1 PGRDRR
7 GRPYPQE
14 PDRRDRRRQ
23 DRLPRVEPGHPRD
36 DGRPGGPLH
45 RDHRRRDE
53 PVAAHSLRGRDGVGG
68 TGGARARRRTVG
80 ERLTA
85 VSASLATKP
94 STGTQGPGG
103 RPAPLH
109 RPAALGALWLGGL
122 VALLVSVAVVITI
135 GPSGITAGDVVQSA
149 LARVTGADS
158 GL

>member
-1 PGRDRR
+1 
-7 GRPYPQE
+7 
-14 PDRRDRRRQ
+14 
-23 DRLPRVEPGHPRD
+23 
-36 DGRPGGPLH
+36 
-45 RDHRRRDE
+45 

-94 STGTQGPGG
+94 STGTQVPGG

-158 GL
+158 GLSRIQEGIIWNLRLPRSLMAALAGAGLALCG